1 MRASYDH
8 AVEPDAA
15 DREWIRARYRP
26 LDELC
31 AARGEDAA
39 PWRAR
44 IAAGEMPGS
53 SYELDGVGL
62 FPPGWF
68 GLVDEA
74 GSVAGLRAHFEERFA
89 IAADETGALAG
100 PDELDEAWEEYLSG
114 AWGRVLFDP
123 TPESAVQAN
132 RLAGSIAEL
141 LDAPAPDDP
150 HWCRRLGA
158 RTSALAALLREGC
171 AADRANGEPH
181 PWDLWVAAPRRDYAD
196 VIADPDAG
204 RAPE

>member
-15 DREWIRARYRP
+15 DREWIRTRYP
-26 LDELC
+26 TLAELC
-31 AARGEDAA
+31 AARGEEPDR
-39 PWRAR
+39 WRAR
-44 IAAGEMPGS
+44 IAAGEMPGP
-53 SYELDGVGL
+53 SYELDGEGR

-89 IAADETGALAG
+89 IAADETGAVAG

-141 LDAPAPDDP
+141 IAAPAPADP
-150 HWCRRLGA
+150 LWCRRLGA
-158 RTSALAALLREGC
+158 RIGALAALLREGC
-171 AADRANGEPH
+171 GADRANGEPH

-204 RAPE
+204 STPE